1 LKRIKIAIDGP
12 SASGKSTT
20 ARIVAERL
28 GYLYID
34 TGAMYRAIALKVLQG
49 GFDVEDEGNISK
61 LVEETQVTLRQER
74 GELKVYLDGRDVT
87 RELREPVV
95 SNAASAVSVIPKVR
109 EALVR
114 EQRIMGRGGGI
125 VVEGR
130 DVGTVVF
137 PDAEL
142 KIFMVADER
151 GRALRRQREHSLT
164 GTYVELELLMKEMQE
179 RDMRDSTR
187 SISPLR
193 KADDAIELDT
203 SDLTVEQQVEFVLK
217 EAAKRIGSS

>member
-1 LKRIKIAIDGP
+1 
-12 SASGKSTT
+12 
-20 ARIVAERL
+20 
-28 GYLYID
+28 
-34 TGAMYRAIALKVLQG
+34 
-49 GFDVEDEGNISK
+49 
-61 LVEETQVTLRQER
+61 
-74 GELKVYLDGRDVT
+74 
-87 RELREPVV
+87 
-95 SNAASAVSVIPKVR
+95 
-109 EALVR
+109 
-114 EQRIMGRGGGI
+114 MGRGGGI